1 MDFTSLTEQKY
12 GLRVNGTKKKDFMD
26 PQKISTLDF
35 YEPARSLAM

>member
-1 MDFTSLTEQKY
+1 MDFELMEQ
-12 GLRVNGTKKKDFMD
+12 KKKDFMD